1 MTSTAGTAGPENA
14 VGALA
19 PDAVEPRPA
28 RAVQSRTVDVQR
40 RILDA
45 AVEVMLEHGY
55 SGATTVRIQERA
67 GVSRG
72 RLLHHFPSRD
82 ALLIAAAYHLAK
94 ARVGELAADH
104 VWPDDLGERIDA
116 VVETM
121 AATFTQGY
129 FWAATELWIAARTH
143 PSLREALLPGERDI
157 ARAVRSA
164 MDTFFGPELTTREGY
179 EGMREVLFTSLRG
192 MALTT
197 SFDPREE
204 PTRRH
209 VERLKQ
215 LTRTALL

>member
-1 MTSTAGTAGPENA
+1 MS
-14 VGALA
+14 
-19 PDAVEPRPA
+19 
-28 RAVQSRTVDVQR
+28 RAVQTRTIDVQR

-55 SGATTVRIQERA
+55 SGASTVRIQERA

-82 ALLIAAAYHLAK
+82 ALLIAASHHLAR
-94 ARVGELAADH
+94 ARVGELPSEHSWPAD
-104 VWPDDLGERIDA
+104 PGERIDA
-116 VVETM
+116 VVDTM
-121 AATFTQGY
+121 AGTFTQGY

-143 PSLREALLPGERDI
+143 EELRDALLPGEREI
-157 ARAVRSA
+157 ARAVRLA
-164 MDTFFGPELTTREGY
+164 MDSFFGEELTARPGY
-179 EGMREVLFTSLRG
+179 EGLREVLFTSLRG

-197 SFDPREE
+197 SFDPRDE

-215 LTRTALL
+215 LARTVLL

>member
-1 MTSTAGTAGPENA
+1 MT
-14 VGALA
+14 
-19 PDAVEPRPA
+19 
-28 RAVQSRTVDVQR
+28 RAVQSRTLDVRR

-55 SGATTVRIQERA
+55 SGASTVRIQERA

-82 ALLIAAAYHLAK
+82 ALLIAASQHLAR
-94 ARVGELAADH
+94 ARVGELPSEH
-104 VWPDDLGERIDA
+104 SWPTDLGERIDA

-121 AATFTQGY
+121 AGTFTQPY

-143 PSLREALLPGERDI
+143 EDLRDALLPGEREI
-157 ARAVRSA
+157 ARAVRVA
-164 MDTFFGPELTTREGY
+164 MDAFFGADLCARPGY

-209 VERLKQ
+209 VERLQQ
-215 LTRTALL
+215 LARTVLL

>member
-1 MTSTAGTAGPENA
+1 MS
-14 VGALA
+14 
-19 PDAVEPRPA
+19 
-28 RAVQSRTVDVQR
+28 RAVQTRTIDVQR

-55 SGATTVRIQERA
+55 SGASTVRIQERA

-82 ALLIAAAYHLAK
+82 ALLIAASHHLAR
-94 ARVGELAADH
+94 ARVGELPSEH
-104 VWPDDLGERIDA
+104 SWPTDPGERIDA
-116 VVETM
+116 VVDTM

-143 PSLREALLPGERDI
+143 EELRDALLPGEREI
-157 ARAVRSA
+157 ARAVRLA
-164 MDTFFGPELTTREGY
+164 MDSFFGEELTARPGY
-179 EGMREVLFTSLRG
+179 EGLREVLFTSLRG

-197 SFDPREE
+197 SFDPRDE

-215 LTRTALL
+215 LARTVLL

>member
-1 MTSTAGTAGPENA
+1 M
-14 VGALA
+14 
-19 PDAVEPRPA
+19 A
-28 RAVQSRTVDVQR
+28 RAVQTRTIDVQR

-55 SGATTVRIQERA
+55 SGASTVRIQERA

-82 ALLIAAAYHLAK
+82 ALLIAASQHLAK
-94 ARVGELAADH
+94 ARVTELPDEKT
-104 VWPDDLGERIDA
+104 WPTDLGDRIDA
-116 VVETM
+116 VVDRM
-121 AATFTQGY
+121 ALTFTQGY

-143 PSLREALLPGERDI
+143 TELRDALLPGEREI
-157 ARAVRSA
+157 ARAVRVA
-164 MDTFFGPELTTREGY
+164 MDGFFGPELTSRPGY
-179 EGMREVLFTSLRG
+179 ENIREVLFTSLRG

-209 VERLKQ
+209 VQRLKEVARTVL
-215 LTRTALL
+215 LTD